1 MCIRDSGK
9 ANMHEIGINPNG
21 ANAFHKRVANPY
33 DLRRDT
39 GGSSSGSAAAVAAGI
54 CPVAIGADGGGSI
67 RIPASLCGIV
77 GLKPTYG
84 RVSEFGAFPL
94 CWSVAHLGPL
104 GCCVEDTA
112 LTYALIAGA
121 DRKDPNSL
129 YQPPV
134 RLDNWNAEGLADVRL
149 GIYRQWFEHAD
160 TEVVKA
166 NQTMLQKFIDAGA
179 SLIEFEIDELE
190 AMRIAHSVIILAEM
204 AASMRNY
211 PEYQKEFSAS
221 TRLTL
226 VLARALT
233 CHDYLQAQRMRTR
246 AIRSFEQVF
255 QNVDAIVT
263 PATALT
269 APIVQPDPSCND
281 WSDLTTDVEMMRFI
295 FASNLTGHPAI
306 SFPVGYNAQGMPIG
320 MQAIGKYWEEHL
332 LFRIAHQ
339 AEKVSEHPLPKIFY
353 KILE

>member
-1 MCIRDSGK
+1 
-9 ANMHEIGINPNG
+9 
-21 ANAFHKRVANPY
+21 
-33 DLRRDT
+33 
-39 GGSSSGSAAAVAAGI
+39 
-54 CPVAIGADGGGSI
+54 
-67 RIPASLCGIV
+67 
-77 GLKPTYG
+77 
-84 RVSEFGAFPL
+84 
-94 CWSVAHLGPL
+94 
-104 GCCVEDTA
+104 
-112 LTYALIAGA
+112 
-121 DRKDPNSL
+121 
-129 YQPPV
+129 
-134 RLDNWNAEGLADVRL
+134 LDNWNAEGLAGVRL

-255 QNVDAIVT
+255 QNVDAIIT

-320 MQAIGKYWEEHL
+320 MQAIGRYWEEHL
-332 LFRIAHQ
+332 LFRIAYQ
-339 AEKVSEHPLPKIFY
+339 AEKVLEHPLPKIFY